1 MWSFNSTLPTCLGGM
16 VLTHRYSSVLM
27 AKPDTV
33 VRSSGSEDSAPFYH
47 SARPDLPTSIR
58 HFSKL

>member
-1 MWSFNSTLPTCLGGM
+1 MFPTCLGGM

-33 VRSSGSEDSAPFYH
+33 VRSSGSGESAPFYR
-47 SARPDLPTSIR
+47 SARPNLPTSIH
-58 HFSKL
+58 HFSML